1 MSLSFNLIENQR
13 REARRARRQ
22 SRAQATLISLV
33 GACVVLVA
41 LCAGFAWV
49 FYGFIFL

>member
-1 MSLSFNLIENQR
+1 MSLSFDLIENQR
-13 REARRARRQ
+13 RSALRARRRSQ
-22 SRAQATLISLV
+22 AQATLISLV

>member
-1 MSLSFNLIENQR
+1 MSLSFDLIEDR
-13 REARRARRQ
+13 RRTVARARRCRQ
-22 SRAQATLISLV
+22 AQAALLSL
-33 GACVVLVA
+33 ACTGLLVA